1 MTYTN
6 NIKNTEPLVSIDC
19 ITYNHESFI
28 CDALEGFL
36 MQKTNFRFEILVH
49 DDASTDQT
57 ANVIRKYEKKY
68 PDIIKPIYQKENQY
82 SKGVEIQTQIQF
94 PRARGEYIAI
104 CEGDD
109 YWTDPLKLQKQV
121 DFLEDNP
128 EYGLVYSDVD
138 TLNDKSKIIEKSVF
152 KNKLGLKINT
162 FENILINTWWLAPCT
177 WMIRFDVYQK
187 FKCLQNNSHIA
198 GDFPLLLIMSKN
210 SKIYF
215 LQESTAVY
223 RVLTNSASH
232 HTDIQD
238 QYIFLQGILKMQMDF
253 ALYYKVKPII
263 IEQIRCMYYTRIFDI
278 VCIINNKKL
287 KIEALSNLKKHN
299 KLILKKKM
307 LYIITIF
314 PFIRHILVKLY
325 NKKLQ
330 IKRI

>member
-1 MTYTN
+1 MQN
-6 NIKNTEPLVSIDC
+6 KNTQNNTKLLVSIDF
-19 ITYNHESFI
+19 ITYNHEAYI
-28 CDALEGFL
+28 KDTLDGFL
-36 MQKTNFRFEILVH
+36 MQKTDFAYEVLIH

-57 ANVIRKYEKKY
+57 VKIIRKYEKKY

-82 SKGVEIQTQIQF
+82 SKKIKISVQYQY
-94 PRARGEYIAI
+94 PRALGKYIAI

-109 YWTDPLKLQKQV
+109 YWTDPYKLQKQV
-121 DFLEDNP
+121 DFLEAHPD
-128 EYGLVYSDVD
+128 YGLVYTDADSLSDS
-138 TLNDKSKIIEKSVF
+138 TNIITKSVF
-152 KNKLGLKINT
+152 KNILGIKDNT
-162 FENILINTWWLAPCT
+162 FENFLINTWWLAPCT
-177 WMIRFDVYQK
+177 WMIRFDVYKK
-187 FKCLQNNSHIA
+187 FKCLQDNSYIA

-232 HTDIQD
+232 HTDIQA

-253 ALYYKVKPII
+253 VLYYNVKPII
-263 IEQIRCMYYTRIFDI
+263 IEQIRCLYYTRIFDI

-287 KIEALSNLKKHN
+287 KFEAFSNLKKHN

-330 IKRI
+330 TKRI